1 MAIAK
6 AWCTCKTCGKEF
18 EVRAKKY
25 NSREARSF
33 EKWAEENITE
43 CQDCENARIE
53 KQRAEENAQAAAAAK
68 DAGWPELSGS
78 AKQVAWAET
87 IRRETLALLKQH
99 FETMSQRKPQAMAV
113 YGLLEALLLGSRS
126 AGWWIEG
133 RDALSHIRGILM
145 TAKRLDADAFARAED
160 VMENGAQEQPAEQP
174 AQPERPI
181 AVPEKP
187 AHEGTVDLHI
197 TGGDVVASYE
207 KDDTFRGIVKDLGFS
222 WKDGAWRL
230 RIGERTGSAENVC
243 AELGSRLLNA
253 GFSVRFDSQEILDR
267 AVGGE
272 YTPMHR
278 RWIGDY
284 NGFYITWPRESD
296 LYHQAKALPGAR
308 YDAPGVVVPETSW
321 AAVAD
326 FAEKYDFRLTSKAQ
340 LRMDR
345 MSGAAQT
352 VAPAAVREA
361 VYQEKDVLKSSREV
375 LEDLKD

>member
-1 MAIAK
+1 MAMAN
-6 AWCTCKTCGKEF
+6 AQCTCKTCGQVF
-18 EVRAKKY
+18 EIRTKKR
-25 NSREARSF
+25 NTTEARQF
-33 EKWAEENITE
+33 EEWAEANITE
-43 CQDCENARIE
+43 CRDCENARIE
-53 KQRAEENAQAAAAAK
+53 KQRAEENAKAAAAAK
-68 DAGWPELSGS
+68 DAGWPELNGT

-87 IRRETLALLKQH
+87 IRREGLELLKKH
-99 FETMSQRKPQAMAV
+99 FETMSQGKPQAMAV
-113 YGLLEALLLGSRS
+113 CGMFEELLLGNQQ
-126 AGWWIEG
+126 AGWWIDHRDGLTYIHGIMQLIKKLDAEAYA
-133 RDALSHIRGILM
+133 RAKDALLHGTTMQSQEKQ
-145 TAKRLDADAFARAED
+145 AK
-160 VMENGAQEQPAEQP
+160 
-174 AQPERPI
+174 PERPI
-181 AVPEKP
+181 AVPEQQK
-187 AHEGTVDLHI
+187 HEGTVDLHVKN
-197 TGGDVVASYE
+197 DEVVATYE
-207 KDDTFRGIVKDLGFS
+207 KDDTFRGIVKDMGFS
-222 WKDGAWRL
+222 WKDAWQL
-230 RIGERTGSAENVC
+230 RIGEKTGSAENVC
-243 AELGSRLLNA
+243 AELGSRLLNK

-267 AVGGE
+267 AVSGE

-284 NGFYITWPRESD
+284 NGFYITWPREAD

-326 FAEKYDFRLTSKAQ
+326 FAEKYDFRLTSSAQ